1 MKTLGLRSI
10 HILAFTA
17 LLVCASTA
25 HATYELANNGKTVGC
40 YADDNQSWSLN
51 KKRNKLKYT
60 VEGESLG
67 ARPVINTETDG
78 KTFVAYSTDE
88 GTLTLGLDKD
98 TYQFA
103 EEDEAW
109 EVTCQ

>member
-1 MKTLGLRSI
+1 MTTTAHRFSQLLI
-10 HILAFTA
+10 TTA
-17 LLVCASTA
+17 LLTFTSFA
-25 HATYELANNGKTVGC
+25 HATFDLAKNGKNVSC

-51 KKRNKLKYT
+51 AKRTKIKYT

-67 ARPVINTETDG
+67 ARPVHDTETDG
-78 KTFVAYSTDE
+78 QTFIAYSTDE

-109 EVTCQ
+109 EVTCE